1 MKDERFRK
9 LNYDP
14 KFKPVPQDMKKVKV
28 DSRFAGMMTKDK
40 FKVVSNVD
48 KYGRKIKNTGE
59 NKELK

>member
-1 MKDERFRK
+1 
-9 LNYDP
+9 
-14 KFKPVPQDMKKVKV
+14 MKKIKV